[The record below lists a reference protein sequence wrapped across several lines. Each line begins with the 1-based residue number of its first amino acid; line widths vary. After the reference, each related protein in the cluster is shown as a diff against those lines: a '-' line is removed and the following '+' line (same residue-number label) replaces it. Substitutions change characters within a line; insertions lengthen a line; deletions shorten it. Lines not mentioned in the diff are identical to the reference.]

1 MIVFAEKA
9 HKSKSFYFLIIDG
22 KRYDIKE
29 RAAYYELVG
38 IIKKNLK

>member
-1 MIVFAEKA
+1 MKRGRGY
-9 HKSKSFYFLIIDG
+9 YFLIIDG